1 MTLLLREPEVAKTAT
16 EAPPAPVVA
25 ERACGTCGATMA
37 PDQDWCLECGTA
49 APGRLGTRPG
59 LRAAATAVGLT
70 LLLAGGAVAAS
81 YAALS
86 SDAHRE
92 ASRPAPPDA
101 SPVAQ
106 VPATPAP
113 VTAVPGTPVP
123 STTAPAVTPPSIAPG
138 TTPPTATIP
147 KITVPPVGPP
157 APTTQ
162 INVPSTPTVTPTPTR
177 PTTTTPSTTR
187 PTTTASTKPQPI
199 DLGAD
204 SVSLYD
210 PYNRAEDKGDP
221 ADAYDNSTDS
231 AWHVTT
237 PLRSGDMGIGLVV
250 DLEKA
255 RAVKVIEL
263 LTDTP
268 GFRIELYAATGNDLP
283 PDVLDTRWAHV
294 KNRSRVDETKRDGSA
309 AGDGQERIVLG
320 AGTAKYRYVLLWFTT
335 PPDDGPT
342 VEIAD
347 LKLLA

>member
-1 MTLLLREPEVAKTAT
+1 MTLLLREPEVAETAA
-16 EAPPAPVVA
+16 EAPQAPVVA
-25 ERACGTCGATMA
+25 ERACATCGSAMA
-37 PDQDWCLECGTA
+37 LDQDWCLECGTA

-101 SPVAQ
+101 TPVAQ
-106 VPATPAP
+106 VPATPPPA
-113 VTAVPGTPVP
+113 TAVPGAPTPGA
-123 STTAPAVTPPSIAPG
+123 TAPAVTPPSI
-138 TTPPTATIP
+138 TTPTATIP
-147 KITVPPVGPP
+147 KITVPPVGTP
-157 APTTQ
+157 APTTP
-162 INVPSTPTVTPTPTR
+162 IRVPSTPTVTPNAPTS
-177 PTTTTPSTTR
+177 PTTTTPRTTR
-187 PTTTASTKPQPI
+187 PSTPASTKPQPI

-204 SVSLYD
+204 AVNLYD

-231 AWHVTT
+231 AWRVTT
-237 PLRSGDMGIGLVV
+237 PLRSKEMGVGLVV

-263 LTDTP
+263 LSDTP
-268 GFRIELYAATGNDLP
+268 GFRIELYAATGNELP

-294 KNRSRVDETKRDGSA
+294 TNRSRVDETNRDGSS